1 MQLLEAFNV
10 SLMNLSKENDPKC
23 NEEDKDPGWKSRVN
37 DHNSQE
43 TCTGARLYENMDKKR
58 AKHEKDGMGYVPVK
72 SAGTSWDL
80 SMVNEKNFPVQAHH
94 LIPKNFLPDHKV
106 CRWLAIKYK
115 KDPVY
120 ELKYD
125 SDYDTDAEENGYCMP
140 YATPMAEWKGDQS
153 EKSACA
159 FKVMEKTGVQ
169 LHQGSHATVL
179 DADKIAALAG
189 RPIIPTIVDTGG
201 GAGTDELEE
210 AKIHSPGYLNRV
222 KILLNVVDAKAL
234 AHAKKCPIC
243 QKTKEGGKIKVL
255 PTQDMTRLMHRVSKI
270 IKILCTANVMHVSG
284 YAYYYA
290 HHKQHV
296 EVRDG
301 KVYVRGTK
309 AELETQLS
317 G

>member
-10 SLMNLSKENDPKC
+10 TVVSVSKEKDPSCDLKDEDPKL
-23 NEEDKDPGWKSRVN
+23 KSRVN

-43 TCTGARLYENMDKKR
+43 VCTGTRLYTNMENNR
-58 AKHEKDGMGYVPVK
+58 ASHVEKGLGYVPSK
-72 SAGTSWDL
+72 SAGTQWNL
-80 SMVNEKNFPVQAHH
+80 SMVTEENFPVQAHH

-115 KDPVY
+115 KDPLY

-125 SDYDTDAEENGYCMP
+125 SDYDTDDSDNGYCMP
-140 YATPMAEWKGDQS
+140 YATPMSEWGGDQS
-153 EKSACA
+153 KKTAVA

-179 DADKIAALAG
+179 DAAKMEAMAG
-189 RPIIPTIVDTGG
+189 EAIIPTIVDSPGG
-201 GAGTDELEE
+201 GDPMEE
-210 AKIHSPGYLNRV
+210 AKIHHPGYLNRV

-234 AHAKKCPIC
+234 AHAKKCPVC
-243 QKTKEGGKIKVL
+243 QKNKEGGKIKVL
-255 PTQDMTRLMHRVSKI
+255 PMKEMTTLMHRVSKI
-270 IKILCTANVMHVSG
+270 IKLLLKADVMHASG

-290 HHKQHV
+290 HHKRHL

-301 KVYVRGTK
+301 RIHVRGTR
-309 AELETQLS
+309 AELTASLAK
-317 G
+317 